1 MLKLWKIP
9 ALDQNTKQSY
19 RSARH
24 VSLAETTGSGSCQS
38 PVLEAGDTS
47 WKVSA
52 PFLVERHVWPK
63 PWIASEHKSFI
74 SRCHP
79 DACQRVARCAMRGF
93 FFSAAL
99 PVLERYLLKHG
110 MCEAPHLQEFECFG
124 FPSTEEN
131 LASRLKC
138 HSSAWTATP
147 LTPSHVAFLH
157 AAGRQAQGCTPQ
169 GPCHSLS
176 RSGGDS
182 PTER

>member
-52 PFLVERHVWPK
+52 PFLVERHGWPN
-63 PWIASEHKSFI
+63 PWIASENKSFT
-74 SRCHP
+74 SRRHP
-79 DACQRVARCAMRGF
+79 DTC
-93 FFSAAL
+93 
-99 PVLERYLLKHG
+99 RYPLKQE
-110 MCEAPHLQEFECFG
+110 MCEAPHLQEFQCFG

-157 AAGRQAQGCTPQ
+157 AAGWQAQGCKPQ

-182 PTER
+182 PTKR